1 MSPESPFCCPHCKG
15 ELDARGA
22 EPGSGPD
29 GSGRA
34 GHVCERCGVEY
45 PVVDGV
51 MDFLPQGY
59 SERRKIGQKL
69 MEADWMVRIYESRLW
84 RANWLFGVAGG
95 ISLADEMSLID
106 RILDLG
112 PSEAVLDLACGPG
125 LYARRFAQG
134 ASTREVFGL
143 DLSWP
148 MLRYAVRKANGTG
161 IENLTFTHGDAHHLP
176 FRDDSLDA
184 VNCCGALHLF
194 PDVRQAL
201 RELKR
206 VIRPKGR
213 FSTGVYLAV
222 GTGPLSS
229 FGRAVDK
236 RTGVHRF
243 QQPELEELLDG
254 AGFEPTVYHARRLW
268 MIAGGVRR
276 LH

>member
-1 MSPESPFCCPHCKG
+1 
-15 ELDARGA
+15 
-22 EPGSGPD
+22 
-29 GSGRA
+29 
-34 GHVCERCGVEY
+34 
-45 PVVDGV
+45 
-51 MDFLPQGY
+51 
-59 SERRKIGQKL
+59 
-69 MEADWMVRIYESRLW
+69 MVRIYESRLW

-112 PSEAVLDLACGPG
+112 PSDAVLDLACGPG
-125 LYARRFAQG
+125 LYARRFARG
-134 ASTREVFGL
+134 ASTREVLGL

-148 MLRYAVRKANGTG
+148 MLRYGARKAGAIG

-201 RELKR
+201 RELQR

-213 FSTGVYLAV
+213 FSTAVFLARDRD
-222 GTGPLSS
+222 PLS
-229 FGRAVDK
+229 GLVRASDK
-236 RTGVHRF
+236 RTGLHRF
-243 QQPELEELLDG
+243 HKPELESLLDE
-254 AGFEPTVYHARRLW
+254 AGFEPTVYHARRNW

-276 LH
+276 PD